1 MIRVKWD
8 LTEAVVLIAEYMKAS
23 TYTDITDEELFRLS
37 EMYKKKAQDAGIVFD
52 EKFRNI
58 TGLRMQLAC
67 IHYIVTDGKEGM
79 SNASK
84 VFYQAYDL
92 YMNEPETFNKIKDD
106 FVSLYY
112 E

>member
-8 LTEAVVLIAEYMKAS
+8 LTEAVVLVAEYMKAS
-23 TYTDITDEELFRLS
+23 AYTDITDEELFRLS
-37 EMYKKKAQDAGIVFD
+37 EMYKKKAQAAGIAFD

-67 IHYIVTDGKEGM
+67 IHYIATDGKEGM

-84 VFYQAYDL
+84 IFYQAYDL

-106 FVSLYY
+106 FLGMYHK
-112 E
+112 